1 MEMMAENLGY
11 NRAYLSKLFK
21 EHTGI
26 TPVTFLL
33 RLRLDNARRMLRE
46 RLELT
51 VEQIAFSVGFRDP
64 LYFSKQFRK
73 MYGRSPTDYRNSIK
87 NL

>member
-64 LYFSKQFRK
+64 LYFFEAVPQNVRPLSHRLPEF
-73 MYGRSPTDYRNSIK
+73 D
-87 NL
+87 